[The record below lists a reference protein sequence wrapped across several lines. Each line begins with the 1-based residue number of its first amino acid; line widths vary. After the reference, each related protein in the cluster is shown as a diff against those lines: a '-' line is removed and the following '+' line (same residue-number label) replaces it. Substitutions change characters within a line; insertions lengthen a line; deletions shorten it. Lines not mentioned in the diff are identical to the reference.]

1 MPVTFDQERYNV
13 SVPFSTG
20 IHGLSDGHGIRI
32 VAVPKHGGTLFTV
45 NLRRGDDIY
54 FHFNPRF
61 NQGVVVMNC
70 EIGGAWQHEEY
81 IDPIPFTDCKLFTL
95 DLVSINGSVEIVI
108 DGEQRGRFRIREDLR
123 HVDRFEVDGDVEVHS
138 VHYGV

>member
-1 MPVTFDQERYNV
+1 MCLHR
-13 SVPFSTG
+13 FSTS

-32 VAVPKHGGTLFTV
+32 VAIPKRDATKFAV
-45 NLRRGDDIY
+45 NLRRGDDVY

-61 NQGVVVMNC
+61 NQGTVVMNC
-70 EIGGAWQHEEY
+70 EIGGAWQQEEY
-81 IDPIPFTDCKLFTL
+81 IDPIPFTPGKLFTL

-108 DGEQRGRFRIREDLR
+108 DGEQRGRFRMREDLR
-123 HVDRFEVDGDVEVHS
+123 NVDRFEVDGDVDIHS

>member
-13 SVPFSTG
+13 SSPFSTS

-32 VAVPKHGGTLFTV
+32 VAIPKRDATKFAQGT
-45 NLRRGDDIY
+45 
-54 FHFNPRF
+54 
-61 NQGVVVMNC
+61 VVMNC
-70 EIGGAWQHEEY
+70 EIGGAWQQEEY
-81 IDPIPFTDCKLFTL
+81 IDPIPFTPGKLFTL

-108 DGEQRGRFRIREDLR
+108 DGEQRGRFRMREDLR
-123 HVDRFEVDGDVEVHS
+123 NVDRFEVDGDVDIHS